1 LLVRKTIFHED
12 YKDCLLNGEEQI
24 RRMNVIISH
33 LHEMYS
39 EVVNKVTLSS
49 ENDKRHVLPNKTDTV
64 ALGHHSLKS

>member
-1 LLVRKTIFHED
+1 MRKTIFHED

>member
-1 LLVRKTIFHED
+1 MLVRKTIFHED